1 MRKVTVT
8 LAPKEL
14 LCHFQILNTKSGGD
28 QIEPP
33 NASRVFIPDFDREI
47 SVAEMEEVFN
57 ILKENKAPGND
68 GIPPGVFKA
77 LDSTLIEILTI
88 LFNNVMRSGEYP
100 SCWSTD
106 IICPKD
112 DPNNYRGITVLNVIS
127 KLITAIL

>member
-14 LCHFQILNTKSGGD
+14 LSHFQILNTKSGGD

-57 ILKENKAPGND
+57 KLKENKAPDDD

-77 LDSTLIEILTI
+77 RVEET
-88 LFNNVMRSGEYP
+88 N
-100 SCWSTD
+100 
-106 IICPKD
+106 
-112 DPNNYRGITVLNVIS
+112 
-127 KLITAIL
+127 

>member
-14 LCHFQILNTKSGGD
+14 LSHFQILNTKSGGD
-28 QIEPP
+28 QIELP
-33 NASRVFIPDFDREI
+33 NTSRVFIPDFDREI

-57 ILKENKAPGND
+57 RLKENKAPGD

-88 LFNNVMRSGEYP
+88 LFIHVEDVRDRFEA
-100 SCWSTD
+100 
-106 IICPKD
+106 PKLPHTLQD
-112 DPNNYRGITVLNVIS
+112 SSN
-127 KLITAIL
+127 